1 MDNLD
6 NNIEETDLTKPDKK
20 KFLKIFSI
28 IAYVVVFAL
37 GYEAATVSYNK
48 NFGNIPGTTLNK
60 LNKIESI
67 ISDNYY
73 KEYDKG
79 QIYDMVESLMVYGLG
94 DPFSYYLDENGEESF
109 SESIEGKYVG
119 VGLTLSPND
128 NGEILIIAP
137 FDGSP
142 AQQAGILKN
151 DIITKV
157 NGKEYMYENIDE
169 AINIMRGKEGETV
182 EVEIKRE
189 GVENFTV
196 TLTKAEITYQSVTSE
211 KLDDNI
217 AYIRISRFD
226 LNTYEALVNELEK
239 CEVNEET
246 ELILDLRDNPGG
258 VVQTV
263 VDIADLFLDKGVII
277 TEKYRNKK
285 DVTEEAKDGH
295 IQIKYPFTVL
305 VNESSASASEILAGA
320 LKDHKKAVIIG
331 EKTFGKGV
339 INQQFKID
347 AESSVVLSIAEY
359 LTPSGT
365 KIHGVGI
372 APDIEVPF
380 DYNKS
385 ILTLEAEEDI
395 QLKAALDNI
404 RKE

>member
-6 NNIEETDLTKPDKK
+6 NNIEETDLTKPDRK
-20 KFLKIFSI
+20 KFSKIFSI
-28 IAYVVVFAL
+28 IAYVVVFAI
-37 GYEAATVSYNK
+37 GYEAATISYNK

-60 LNKIESI
+60 LNKIESVI
-67 ISDNYY
+67 QDNYY
-73 KEYDKG
+73 KDYDKDK
-79 QIYDMVESLMVYGLG
+79 IYNMVESLMVYGLE
-94 DPFSYYLDENGEESF
+94 DPFSYYLDEDAEESF

-119 VGLTLSPND
+119 VGLTLTPNE

-151 DIITKV
+151 DIIAKV
-157 NGKEYMYENIDE
+157 NGKEYMYENVDE
-169 AINIMRGKEGETV
+169 AINYMRGKEGETV
-182 EVEIKRE
+182 ELEIKRE
-189 GVENFTV
+189 GTENFSV

-211 KLDDNI
+211 KLDDNT
-217 AYIRISRFD
+217 AYVRISRFD
-226 LNTYEALVNELEK
+226 LNTYEAFVTELEK
-239 CEVNEET
+239 CEVTEET
-246 ELILDLRDNPGG
+246 NLILDLRDNPGG

-285 DVTEEAKDGH
+285 DIVEEAKDGH
-295 IQIKYPFTVL
+295 INIKYPITVL
-305 VNESSASASEILAGA
+305 INESSASASEILAGA
-320 LKDHKKAVIIG
+320 LKDHKKAILIG

-347 AESSVVLSIAEY
+347 SDSSVVLSVAEY

-372 APDIEVPF
+372 NPDIEVPF

-385 ILTLEAEEDI
+385 ILTLDAEEDI
-395 QLKAALDNI
+395 QLIKAIESL